1 MIETA
6 RTVERHWTAT
16 QALRRTAAIVA
27 GALLVALGAQ
37 ISVPLPGTPVPLT
50 FQVPAALIV
59 GGLLG
64 SRLGATSLV
73 FYLLLGAVGLP
84 VFAPMGLPG
93 VARLIGPT
101 GGYLLALPLA
111 AAVMG
116 VAARERRG
124 IWRMAGGLVVG
135 LAVIYAGGIAQL
147 AILGGNVEVAWRIGS
162 LPFVLGDAAKLVLA
176 GLVVGRFRAPLHRAL
191 R

>member
-1 MIETA
+1 MTDTA
-6 RTVERHWTAT
+6 RPVERHWTVSQT
-16 QALRRTAAIVA
+16 LRATAAVVA

-37 ISVPLPGTPVPLT
+37 ISVPLPGTPVPVT

-59 GGLLG
+59 GGLIG

-73 FYLLLGAVGLP
+73 FYLVLGAAGLP
-84 VFAPMGLPG
+84 VFAPIGLPG
-93 VARLIGPT
+93 IARLFGPT

-116 VAARERRG
+116 VAVREPRAV
-124 IWRMAGGLVVG
+124 WRLVVGLVAG
-135 LAVIYAGGIAQL
+135 LAVIYAGGLAQL
-147 AILGGNVEVAWRIGS
+147 AVLNGS
-162 LPFVLGDAAKLVLA
+162 LATAWTLGSAPFLVVDTTKLVLA
-176 GLVVGRFRAPLHRAL
+176 GLVVGRFRAPVHRAL

>member
-1 MIETA
+1 MTDTT
-6 RTVERHWTAT
+6 RTVGQYWTANVT
-16 QALRRTAAIVA
+16 LRRGVAVVA

-64 SRLGATSLV
+64 RRLGAASLV
-73 FYLLLGAVGLP
+73 LYLVLGAAGLP
-84 VFAPMGLPG
+84 VFAPIGLPG
-93 VARLIGPT
+93 FARLIGPT

-116 VAARERRG
+116 LACRGERS
-124 IWRMAGGLVVG
+124 IVKLAVGLVSG

-147 AILGGNVEVAWRIGS
+147 AILDGDLAIAWRIGS
-162 LPFVLGDAAKLVLA
+162 LPFLAGDAVKLLLA
-176 GLVVGRFRAPLHRAL
+176 GLIVGRLRAPMQRAL
-191 R
+191 H

>member
-1 MIETA
+1 MTDTA
-6 RTVERHWTAT
+6 RTVDRQWTAT
-16 QALRRTAAIVA
+16 QALRWTVAIVA

-37 ISVPLPGTPVPLT
+37 IGVPLPGTPVPLT

-64 SRLGATSLV
+64 SRLGAASLV

-84 VFAPMGLPG
+84 VFAPIGLPG

-116 VAARERRG
+116 VAAREPRG
-124 IWRMAGGLVVG
+124 GWRMAGGLVVG
-135 LAVIYAGGIAQL
+135 LAVIYGGGIAQL
-147 AILGGNVEVAWRIGS
+147 AILGGDLATAWRIGS
-162 LPFVLGDAAKLVLA
+162 LPFLLGDAAKLVLA